1 MPLAILNRLQIFVGE
16 LVLWLML
23 AGVMLLYA
31 WPWEPQTVLGWALFL
46 ALSPALFVAGEVH
59 I

>member
-1 MPLAILNRLQIFVGE
+1 LAILNRLQIFVGA

-23 AGVMLLYA
+23 AGVLLLYA
-31 WPWEPQTVLGWALFL
+31 WRWKPQAVLGWALFL
-46 ALSPALFVAGEVH
+46 ALSPALFVAGEAH

>member
-1 MPLAILNRLQIFVGE
+1 LAILNRLQIFAGA
-16 LVLWLML
+16 LVLWSML

-31 WPWEPQTVLGWALFL
+31 RPWKPQTVLGWALFL
-46 ALSPALFVAGEVH
+46 TLSPALFVAGEAH